1 MMQAN
6 QSEAERRFWETP
18 ELLETLFLSLDDL
31 ESTLSLARVVD
42 QKNLQRSMTS
52 KVWSKLIRQ
61 NCPSAES
68 GLLLGK
74 YVRGLVREQ
83 DRLLEATLKVKNLAS
98 ILKLMKEPKDLL
110 LDLLDVICERVP
122 SILLPFGSC
131 EQLQMVCPRHPDSHS
146 VSPAGFLLLEEV
158 ERVLGTA
165 EQRIESIEVGHL
177 SEQVLFAIVAR
188 MSRQQEAAISIRIC
202 GSIKIESE
210 KGAQAFYTLMSN
222 QVEPG
227 IGLKVLGS
235 IGEGGWEALAKAM
248 QLQPDVVGHVVTS
261 KTGLEEAM
269 KEDIKN
275 VWESVQE
282 SQGFDIYKTAEDIPP
297 ILFGPYAPVS
307 VRKPGDDWG
316 RLEQIMHM
324 SEAEFAAE
332 IGEDLWREGLYNPEE
347 REDEDSEG
355 EEEEGEDPETGDG
368 EDEDE

>member
-1 MMQAN
+1 
-6 QSEAERRFWETP
+6 
-18 ELLETLFLSLDDL
+18 
-31 ESTLSLARVVD
+31 
-42 QKNLQRSMTS
+42 MTS

-74 YVRGLVREQ
+74 YVRGLVREE

-98 ILKLMKEPKDLL
+98 ILKLMKESKDLL

-122 SILLPFGSC
+122 SIPSRR
-131 EQLQMVCPRHPDSHS
+131 EQLQMVCPLHPDPHS
-146 VSPAGFLLLEEV
+146 VSPVGFLLLEEV
-158 ERVLGTA
+158 ERVLGTV

-202 GSIKIESE
+202 GSIEIESE

-275 VWESVQE
+275 VWEAVQE
-282 SQGFDIYKTAEDIPP
+282 SRGFDIYKTAEDIP
-297 ILFGPYAPVS
+297 LTYGPYAPVS

-355 EEEEGEDPETGDG
+355 EEEEGEDPETGE

>member
-1 MMQAN
+1 
-6 QSEAERRFWETP
+6 
-18 ELLETLFLSLDDL
+18 
-31 ESTLSLARVVD
+31 
-42 QKNLQRSMTS
+42 MTS

-74 YVRGLVREQ
+74 YVRGLVREE

-122 SILLPFGSC
+122 SIPSRR
-131 EQLQMVCPRHPDSHS
+131 EQLQMVCPRHPDPHS
-146 VSPAGFLLLEEV
+146 VSPVGFLLLEEV
-158 ERVLGTA
+158 ERVLGTV

-202 GSIKIESE
+202 GSIEIESE

-222 QVEPG
+222 QVEPA

-261 KTGLEEAM
+261 KTGLEEAR

-275 VWESVQE
+275 VWEAVQE
-282 SQGFDIYKTAEDIPP
+282 SQGFDIYKTAEDIP
-297 ILFGPYAPVS
+297 LTYGPYAPVS

-332 IGEDLWREGLYNPEE
+332 IGEDDELWHDGLYNPEE
-347 REDEDSEG
+347 SEDEDSEG
-355 EEEEGEDPETGDG
+355 EEEEGEEPETGDG
-368 EDEDE
+368 EEDEDE